1 MREEEIIEI
10 LKKENEEF
18 RKLYE
23 EHRQLDSILDE
34 MNKKPYL
41 TPEEEIEKKRMQ
53 KEKLYK
59 KDKMAEM
66 IRQYRSNL
74 SKEVTQ

>member
-1 MREEEIIEI
+1 MRDEEIIEI
-10 LKKENEEF
+10 LKRDNEEF

-23 EHRQLDSILDE
+23 EHRHLDNLLNE
-34 MNKKPYL
+34 LNRRHYL
-41 TPEEEIEKKRMQ
+41 TAEEEIEKKRMQ

-66 IRQYRSNL
+66 IRQYRQTL
-74 SKEVTQ
+74 QKEASK

>member
-1 MREEEIIEI
+1 MRDEEIIEI

-23 EHRQLDSILDE
+23 EHRNLDNILDE
-34 MNKKPYL
+34 MNRKAYL
-41 TPEEEIEKKRMQ
+41 TPEEEVEKKRMQ

-59 KDKMAEM
+59 KDKMAE
-66 IRQYRSNL
+66 IVRQYKIKL
-74 SKEVTQ
+74 SGEATK

>member
-10 LKKENEEF
+10 LKRENEEF

-23 EHRQLDSILDE
+23 EHRKLDALLDE
-34 MNKKPYL
+34 INKKHYL
-41 TPEEEIEKKRMQ
+41 TAEEEIEKKRMQ

-59 KDKMAEM
+59 KDKMAEI
-66 IRQYRSNL
+66 IRQYKL
-74 SKEVTQ
+74 THLKGGI

>member
-10 LKKENEEF
+10 LKKENEDF
-18 RKLYE
+18 RRLYE
-23 EHRQLDSILDE
+23 EHRQLDRLLDE
-34 MNKKPYL
+34 INRKPYL
-41 TPEEEIEKKRMQ
+41 TPEEEFEKKRMQ

-66 IRQYRSNL
+66 IRQYRL
-74 SKEVTQ
+74 KHTQEATQ

>member
-18 RKLYE
+18 KRLYE
-23 EHRQLDSILDE
+23 EHRLLDSILND
-34 MNKKPYL
+34 MNKKHYL
-41 TPEEEIEKKRMQ
+41 TPEEEIEKKRRQ

-59 KDKMAEM
+59 KDRMAEI
-66 IRQYRSNL
+66 IRQYKLSH
-74 SKEVTQ
+74 SKEAHE

>member
-23 EHRQLDSILDE
+23 EHRKLDALLDE
-34 MNKKPYL
+34 INKKHYL
-41 TPEEEIEKKRMQ
+41 TAEEEIEKKRMQ

-59 KDKMAEM
+59 K
-66 IRQYRSNL
+66 RQNG
-74 SKEVTQ
+74 

>member
-18 RKLYE
+18 KKLYE
-23 EHRQLDSILDE
+23 EHRQLDSMLDE
-34 MNKKPYL
+34 MNRKHYL

-59 KDKMAEM
+59 KDRMAEM
-66 IRQYRSNL
+66 IRQYKLSH
-74 SKEVTQ
+74 SKEATK

>member
-1 MREEEIIEI
+1 MKEEDIIEI
-10 LKKENEEF
+10 LKRENEEF

-23 EHRQLDSILDE
+23 EHRHLDSLLDE
-34 MNKKPYL
+34 MNKKAYL

-66 IRQYRSNL
+66 IRQYKMKGD
-74 SKEVTQ
+74 SK

>member
-23 EHRQLDSILDE
+23 EHRQLDALLDE
-34 MNKKPYL
+34 INKKHYL
-41 TPEEEIEKKRMQ
+41 TAEEEIEKKRMQ

-59 KDKMAEM
+59 KDKMAEIM
-66 IRQYRSNL
+66 RQYKL
-74 SKEVTQ
+74 THLKGGI

>member
-18 RKLYE
+18 RTLYE
-23 EHRQLDSILDE
+23 EHRKLDNILNE
-34 MNKKPYL
+34 MNKKHYL
-41 TPEEEIEKKRMQ
+41 TSEEEIEKKRIQ

-66 IRQYRSNL
+66 IRQYRLVHSQEE
-74 SKEVTQ
+74 KK

>member
-10 LKKENEEF
+10 LKRENEEF
-18 RKLYE
+18 KKLYE

-41 TPEEEIEKKRMQ
+41 TPDEEIEKKRMQ
-53 KEKLYK
+53 KEKLQK

-66 IRQYRSNL
+66 VRQYKLKL
-74 SKEVTQ
+74 SGEAIK

>member
-10 LKKENEEF
+10 LKRENEEF

-23 EHRQLDSILDE
+23 EHRKLDALLDE
-34 MNKKPYL
+34 INKKHYL
-41 TPEEEIEKKRMQ
+41 TAEEEIEKKRMQ

-59 KDKMAEM
+59 KDKMAEIM
-66 IRQYRSNL
+66 RQYKL
-74 SKEVTQ
+74 THLKGGI

>member
-10 LKKENEEF
+10 LKRENEEF

-23 EHRQLDSILDE
+23 EHRQLDALLDE
-34 MNKKPYL
+34 INKKHYL
-41 TPEEEIEKKRMQ
+41 TAEEEIEKKRMQ

-59 KDKMAEM
+59 KDKMAEIM
-66 IRQYRSNL
+66 RQYKL
-74 SKEVTQ
+74 THLKGGI

>member
-23 EHRQLDSILDE
+23 EHRQLDSMLDE
-34 MNKKPYL
+34 MNKKHYL

-66 IRQYRSNL
+66 IRKYKL
-74 SKEVTQ
+74 AHSKEATK

>member
-1 MREEEIIEI
+1 MKEEEIIEI
-10 LKKENEEF
+10 LKRENEEF

-23 EHRQLDSILDE
+23 EHRQLDSLLDE
-34 MNKKPYL
+34 LNKRVYL

-66 IRQYRSNL
+66 IRQYKAKLAEGVN
-74 SKEVTQ
+74 Q

>member
-10 LKKENEEF
+10 LKRENEEF

-23 EHRQLDSILDE
+23 EHRKLDALLDE
-34 MNKKPYL
+34 MNKKHYL
-41 TPEEEIEKKRMQ
+41 TAEEEIEKKRMQ

-59 KDKMAEM
+59 KDKMAEI
-66 IRQYRSNL
+66 IRQYKLTHLKGGN
-74 SKEVTQ
+74 

>member
-10 LKKENEEF
+10 LKRENEEF

-23 EHRQLDSILDE
+23 EHRQLDALLDE
-34 MNKKPYL
+34 INKKHYL
-41 TPEEEIEKKRMQ
+41 TAEEEIEKKRMQ

-59 KDKMAEM
+59 KDKMAEI
-66 IRQYRSNL
+66 IRQYKL
-74 SKEVTQ
+74 THLKGGI

>member
-1 MREEEIIEI
+1 MKEEEIIEI
-10 LKKENEEF
+10 LKRENEEF

-23 EHRQLDSILDE
+23 EHKKLDDIIDE

-41 TPEEEIEKKRMQ
+41 TPEEEIEKKRLQ

-59 KDKMAEM
+59 KDKIAEF
-66 IRQYRSNL
+66 IKQYRAKL
-74 SKEVTQ
+74 S

>member
-23 EHRQLDSILDE
+23 EHRKLDALLDE
-34 MNKKPYL
+34 INKKHYL
-41 TPEEEIEKKRMQ
+41 TAEEEIEKKRMQ

-59 KDKMAEM
+59 KDKMAEIM
-66 IRQYRSNL
+66 RQYKL
-74 SKEVTQ
+74 THLKGGI

>member
-23 EHRQLDSILDE
+23 EHRKLDALLHEI
-34 MNKKPYL
+34 NKKHYL
-41 TPEEEIEKKRMQ
+41 TAEEEIEKKRMQ

-66 IRQYRSNL
+66 IRQYKL
-74 SKEVTQ
+74 THLKGGI

>member
-1 MREEEIIEI
+1 MRDEQIIEI

-23 EHRQLDSILDE
+23 EHRHLDSLLDE
-34 MNKKPYL
+34 LNKKHYL
-41 TPEEEIEKKRMQ
+41 TPEEEVEKKRMQ

-66 IRQYRSNL
+66 IRKYRL
-74 SKEVTQ
+74 SMQKEAAK

>member
-23 EHRQLDSILDE
+23 EHRKLDALLDE
-34 MNKKPYL
+34 INKKHYL
-41 TPEEEIEKKRMQ
+41 TAEEEIEKKRMQ

-59 KDKMAEM
+59 KDKMAEI
-66 IRQYRSNL
+66 IRQYKL
-74 SKEVTQ
+74 THLKGGI

>member
-10 LKKENEEF
+10 LRKENEEF
-18 RKLYE
+18 KKLYE
-23 EHRQLDSILDE
+23 EHRQLDSMLDE
-34 MNKKPYL
+34 MNKKHYL

-53 KEKLYK
+53 KEKLFK

-66 IRQYRSNL
+66 IRQYKLSR
-74 SKEVTQ
+74 SKEATK

>member
-66 IRQYRSNL
+66 IRQYKSNL
-74 SKEVTQ
+74 SKEATQ

>member
-23 EHRQLDSILDE
+23 EHKQLDDIIDE

-41 TPEEEIEKKRMQ
+41 TPEEEIEKKRLQ

-59 KDKMAEM
+59 KDKIAEF
-66 IRQYRSNL
+66 IKQYKAKL
-74 SKEVTQ
+74 S

>member
-1 MREEEIIEI
+1 MRDEQIIEI

-23 EHRQLDSILDE
+23 EHRHLDSLLDE
-34 MNKKPYL
+34 LNKKHYL
-41 TPEEEIEKKRMQ
+41 TPEEEVEKKRMQ

-66 IRQYRSNL
+66 IRQYRL
-74 SKEVTQ
+74 SMQKEAAK

>member
-10 LKKENEEF
+10 LKRENEEF

-23 EHRQLDSILDE
+23 EHRQLDALLDE
-34 MNKKPYL
+34 INKKHYL
-41 TPEEEIEKKRMQ
+41 TAEEEIEKKRMQ

-59 KDKMAEM
+59 KDKMAEI
-66 IRQYRSNL
+66 IRQYKL
-74 SKEVTQ
+74 THLTGGI

>member
-23 EHRQLDSILDE
+23 EHRQLDRMLDE
-34 MNKKPYL
+34 MNKKHYL

-66 IRQYRSNL
+66 IRQYKL
-74 SKEVTQ
+74 AHSKEAPK

>member
-74 SKEVTQ
+74 SKEATQ

>member
-23 EHRQLDSILDE
+23 EHRQLDSILVE

-74 SKEVTQ
+74 SKEATQ

>member
-66 IRQYRSNL
+66 IRQYRSNF
-74 SKEVTQ
+74 SKEAAQ

>member
-10 LKKENEEF
+10 LKRENEEF

-23 EHRQLDSILDE
+23 EHRRLDSLLDE
-34 MNKKPYL
+34 INKKHYL
-41 TPEEEIEKKRMQ
+41 TPEEEVEKKRMQ

-66 IRQYRSNL
+66 IRQYKISL
-74 SKEVTQ
+74 AKEAK